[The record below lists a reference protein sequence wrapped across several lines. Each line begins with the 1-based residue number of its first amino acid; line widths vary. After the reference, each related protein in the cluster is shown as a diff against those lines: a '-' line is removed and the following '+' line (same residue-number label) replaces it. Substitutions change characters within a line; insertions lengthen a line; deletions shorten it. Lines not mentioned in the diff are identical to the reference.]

1 MWAAISYRNEL
12 HRVPARVWLGTKREY
27 VHGAPILLLYMYTT
41 YVGLC
46 ERDTNLERYSVW
58 VLESFFVGGSIKKF
72 NICNVCE
79 IESWI
84 YHIYRGGDPREETGG
99 IIDLRCP

>member
-1 MWAAISYRNEL
+1 MFQKQIQLLRRNEL
-12 HRVPARVWLGTKREY
+12 HRVPVRVWLGTKREY
-27 VHGAPILLLYMYTT
+27 VHLFPSCTYTT

-46 ERDTNLERYSVW
+46 ERDTNVERYSVW
-58 VLESFFVGGSIKKF
+58 VRDCFFGGRGSIKKC

-84 YHIYRGGDPREETGG
+84 YHIYGGGDHKKRVEVSSA
-99 IIDLRCP
+99 

>member
-1 MWAAISYRNEL
+1 M
-12 HRVPARVWLGTKREY
+12 WLGTKREY
-27 VHGAPILLLYMYTT
+27 VHGAPILFLYMYTT

-58 VLESFFVGGSIKKF
+58 VLESVFWGGASIEKF

-84 YHIYRGGDPREETGG
+84 
-99 IIDLRCP
+99 

>member
-1 MWAAISYRNEL
+1 M
-12 HRVPARVWLGTKREY
+12 WLGTKHEY
-27 VHGAPILLLYMYTT
+27 MHGAPILFLYMYTT

-58 VLESFFVGGSIKKF
+58 VLESFFVGGGSIKKC

-84 YHIYRGGDPREETGG
+84 
-99 IIDLRCP
+99 

>member
-1 MWAAISYRNEL
+1 MMFQKQIQLLQRNEL
-12 HRVPARVWLGTKREY
+12 HRVPARVWLSTKRQY
-27 VHGAPILLLYMYTT
+27 VHGAPILFLYTYTT

-46 ERDTNLERYSVW
+46 ERDTNLERYSVL
-58 VLESFFVGGSIKKF
+58 VLESFGGVNQKC

-84 YHIYRGGDPREETGG
+84 
-99 IIDLRCP
+99 

>member
-1 MWAAISYRNEL
+1 MFQKQIQLLRRNEL

-27 VHGAPILLLYMYTT
+27 VHGAPILFLITYTT

-58 VLESFFVGGSIKKF
+58 VLESFFAGAGGSIKKC

-84 YHIYRGGDPREETGG
+84 
-99 IIDLRCP
+99 

>member
-1 MWAAISYRNEL
+1 M
-12 HRVPARVWLGTKREY
+12 KREY
-27 VHGAPILLLYMYTT
+27 MHSEPILFLYTYTI

-46 ERDTNLERYSVW
+46 ERDTNVERYSVW
-58 VLESFFVGGSIKKF
+58 VHESFFRGRGSIKKC

-84 YHIYRGGDPREETGG
+84 YHIYRGGDPREESGG
-99 IIDLRCP
+99 IIGLRCP

>member
-1 MWAAISYRNEL
+1 M
-12 HRVPARVWLGTKREY
+12 WLGTKREY
-27 VHGAPILLLYMYTT
+27 VHGAPILFLYTYTT

-46 ERDTNLERYSVW
+46 ERDTNVERYSVW
-58 VLESFFVGGSIKKF
+58 VRESFGGGSSKKC

-84 YHIYRGGDPREETGG
+84 YRIY
-99 IIDLRCP
+99 IDGAIHEKRVEVSSA

>member
-1 MWAAISYRNEL
+1 MFQKQIQLLRGNEL

-27 VHGAPILLLYMYTT
+27 VHGAPILFSYTYTT

-58 VLESFFVGGSIKKF
+58 VLESFFVGGGGGSINF
-72 NICNVCE
+72 FDICNVCE

-84 YHIYRGGDPREETGG
+84 
-99 IIDLRCP
+99 

>member
-1 MWAAISYRNEL
+1 MW
-12 HRVPARVWLGTKREY
+12 VRE
-27 VHGAPILLLYMYTT
+27 
-41 YVGLC
+41 C
-46 ERDTNLERYSVW
+46 
-58 VLESFFVGGSIKKF
+58 FFGGGVVSIKKC

-84 YHIYRGGDPREETGG
+84 YHIYRGGDPREESGG